1 MSEATGHKVQFTYER
16 PRRIEER
23 EAAGPPK
30 VADTAAKQ
38 HKDTVI
44 GRINAKVGLR
54 ITLIVGTM
62 WCAYLFGVIALIALP
77 SAISSGSVLEIVIW
91 LSSSFLQ
98 LVLLPIIIV
107 GQNIQAAAADARAE
121 ATYKDA
127 AAVLEEA
134 KQIQLHLQAQDERIA
149 DILRHLETLVSSGPT
164 AP

>member
-1 MSEATGHKVQFTYER
+1 MASLYEYVRHPRAAELREGGPVKTSDLRRVNHKNPFVRF
-16 PRRIEER
+16 
-23 EAAGPPK
+23 
-30 VADTAAKQ
+30 
-38 HKDTVI
+38 
-44 GRINAKVGLR
+44 NARFGLK
-54 ITLIVGTM
+54 ITLVVGTM
-62 WCAYLFGVIALIALP
+62 WCAYIFTILALFALP
-77 SAISSGSVLEIVIW
+77 SAIKQGTYFVVVW

-121 ATYKDA
+121 ATYKDD

-164 AP
+164 TP

>member
-1 MSEATGHKVQFTYER
+1 MPEATDHHVHFTYER
-16 PRRIEER
+16 PHRVEER
-23 EAAGPPK
+23 KAAGPPK
-30 VADTAAKQ
+30 VAESAAK
-38 HKDTVI
+38 HHADTVI

-62 WCAYLFGVIALIALP
+62 WCAYLFGIIALIALP

-149 DILRHLETLVSSGPT
+149 DILAHLEHLL
-164 AP
+164 APDTTTS